1 MRQGVESDQPL
12 KSKAEAYGTK
22 AQKYFSGQ
30 RRDFIDKSLD
40 LDSGRMKLRSVAVT
54 GQPVPTPKGKENAA
68 AMSALKFSRKLPPW
82 RAEH

>member
-30 RRDFIDKSLD
+30 RRDFIDKLD
-40 LDSGRMKLRSVAVT
+40 LNSGRTMLRDRLQLRVNRFLRQRA
-54 GQPVPTPKGKENAA
+54 
-68 AMSALKFSRKLPPW
+68 RKMRPLC
-82 RAEH
+82 RR